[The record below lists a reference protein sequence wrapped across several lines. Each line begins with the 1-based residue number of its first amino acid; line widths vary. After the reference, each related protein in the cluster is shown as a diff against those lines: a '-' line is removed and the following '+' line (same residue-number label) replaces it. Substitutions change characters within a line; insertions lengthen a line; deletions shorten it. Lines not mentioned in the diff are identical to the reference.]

1 MVVHNNHILVDRDG
15 SVIHFSDTDTTNVF
29 IVIDGA
35 DQHLCTCIRI
45 TFRSWNVIQDGLKQR
60 NHIFWLIIDIVSCI
74 TVSCGSEEERAV
86 KLIVRCT
93 QIDEKFK
100 DFIND
105 FIRTCFRTVD
115 LIDTYDNREFQCKCF
130 FQNEFGLWH
139 GTFKSVNQKDHSVD
153 HLKDTFYFST
163 EIGMSRSVNDI
174 DLCIFINNCSVF
186 GKNGNSTFT
195 FDIVGIHYSFGY
207 FLIFTENTALF

>member
-1 MVVHNNHILVDRDG
+1 MVYNNYILVDRNR
-15 SVIHFSDTDTTNVF
+15 SVIDFSDTDTANVF

-45 TFRSWNVIQDGLKQR
+45 SFRSRDVIQDGLKQR
-60 NHIFWLIIDIVSCI
+60 NHVFRFIVDVVSCI
-74 TVSCGSEEERAV
+74 SVSCRSKKERAV
-86 KLIVRCT
+86 KLFVRCA
-93 QIDEKFK
+93 QIDEKLK
-100 DFIND
+100 DFIDN
-105 FIRTCFRTVD
+105 FIRTSFRTVD
-115 LIDTYDNREFQCKCF
+115 LVDTYDNRELQCKCF

>member
-1 MVVHNNHILVDRDG
+1 MVYNNYILVDRNR
-15 SVIHFSDTDTTNVF
+15 SVIDFSNTDTANVF

-45 TFRSWNVIQDGLKQR
+45 SFRSRDVIQDGLKQR
-60 NHIFWLIIDIVSCI
+60 NHVFRFIVDIVSCI
-74 TVSCGSEEERAV
+74 SVSCRSKKERAV
-86 KLIVRCT
+86 KLFVRCA

-100 DFIND
+100 NFIDN

-115 LIDTYDNREFQCKCF
+115 LVDTYDNRELQCKCF

-139 GTFKSVNQKDHSVD
+139 GTFKSVNKKNHSID

-174 DLCIFINNCSVF
+174 DLCIFINNCSIF

>member
-1 MVVHNNHILVDRDG
+1 MVYNNYILVDRNR
-15 SVIHFSDTDTTNVF
+15 SVIDFSNTDTANVF

-45 TFRSWNVIQDGLKQR
+45 SFRSRDVIQDGLKQR
-60 NHIFWLIIDIVSCI
+60 NHVFRFIVDIVSCI
-74 TVSCGSEEERAV
+74 SVSCRSKKERAV
-86 KLIVRCT
+86 KLFVRCA

-100 DFIND
+100 NFIDN

-115 LIDTYDNREFQCKCF
+115 LVDTYDNRELQCKSF
-130 FQNEFGLWH
+130 FQNKFGLWH
-139 GTFKSVNQKDHSVD
+139 GTFKSVNQKNHSID
-153 HLKDTFYFST
+153 HLKDTFYFSA